1 MSTVK
6 VTNVPA
12 FNDNYIW
19 FIHGL
24 PEKHAQKQIIIV
36 DPGDED
42 PVIQSIER
50 NHYEPQAIFIT
61 HHHWDHTGG
70 VAALVKKYHL
80 PVYGP
85 ANEKIPHITHALS
98 EKQTI
103 SLKSMGLSF
112 TILDVPGHTK
122 GHIAYLG
129 QQLLFIGDTLFAG
142 GCGRLFEGTA
152 EQMHHSLCKLLELDD
167 NTMVYCAH
175 EYTQDNLRFAQRV
188 EPDNERL
195 KNRIIETRH
204 MRQNLQATVPS
215 SLELEKQTNPFL
227 RFNINAVKKAAESFI
242 KKPLDSPAEVFKTV
256 RYWKDTLD

>member
-6 VTNVPA
+6 VTYVPA

-19 FIHGL
+19 FILGL

-36 DPGDED
+36 DPGDEE
-42 PVIQSIER
+42 PVIQSIEH

-70 VAALVKKYHL
+70 VSALVKKYQL

-85 ANEKIPHITHALS
+85 ANEKIPHITHSLS
-98 EKQTI
+98 ENQTI
-103 SLKSMGLSF
+103 SLKQMGLSF

-152 EQMHHSLCKLLELDD
+152 EQMHHSLCKLLELDN
-167 NTMVYCAH
+167 NTIVYCAH
-175 EYTQDNLRFAQRV
+175 EYTEDNLRFAQRV
-188 EPDNERL
+188 EPDNEHL
-195 KNRIIETRH
+195 KNRINETRRL
-204 MRQNLQATVPS
+204 RQNLQATVPS

-227 RFNINAVKKAAESFI
+227 RFNIDSVKSAAESFI
-242 KKPLDSPAEVFKTV
+242 KKPLDTPAEVFKTV